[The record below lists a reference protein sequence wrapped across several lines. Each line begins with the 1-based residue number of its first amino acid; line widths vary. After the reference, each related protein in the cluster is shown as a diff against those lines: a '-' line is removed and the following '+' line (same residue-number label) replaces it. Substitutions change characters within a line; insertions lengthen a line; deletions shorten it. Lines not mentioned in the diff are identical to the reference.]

1 MIIVDSTG
9 ITDVGCK
16 RSGNEDN
23 YLVNDNLGLYI
34 VADGMG
40 GHQAG
45 EVASE
50 IVVETIKSY
59 IEQFLSANNPD
70 EFEDYDETLS
80 DNANK
85 LIAAIRLANK
95 SVFSISQTR
104 KECRGM
110 GSTVSAIWFTEDSF
124 IAANVGDS
132 PIYYIH
138 GESIELLSVP
148 HTVMAEQIAMAEGNE
163 VLIDEKYSHM
173 LTRGMGIHEDV
184 SADICENQCFKN
196 NYFVICSDGLSDKV
210 SPDEIHSIVS
220 TTKPDIAS
228 IQLVDLAKE
237 RGGEDNITV
246 IILRVKKVRHN
257 NSGGPVAWLLD
268 KFGI

>member
-1 MIIVDSTG
+1 MIIVDSIG

-23 YLVNDNLGLYI
+23 FFVSDPLGLYI

-59 IEQFLSANNPD
+59 IEQFSTGDDPEEID
-70 EFEDYDETLS
+70 EYDETLS
-80 DNANK
+80 DNANR
-85 LIAAIRLANK
+85 LIGAIKLANK
-95 SVFSISQTR
+95 SVFRISQTK

-110 GSTVSAIWFTEDSF
+110 GSTVSAIWFTDDSF

-138 GESIELLSVP
+138 GDSIELLSVP
-148 HTVMAEQIAMAEGNE
+148 HTVMAEQSAMASDSEI
-163 VLIDEKYSHM
+163 VIDKKYSHM
-173 LTRGMGIHEDV
+173 LTRGMGIHEEV
-184 SADICENQCFKN
+184 SADICENQCFKKN
-196 NYFVICSDGLSDKV
+196 FFVICSDGLSDKV
-210 SPDEIHSIVS
+210 SPDEIHTIVCS
-220 TTKPDIAS
+220 NKPDLAATR
-228 IQLVDLAKE
+228 LVDLAKD

-257 NSGGPVAWLLD
+257 NSGGPIAWFLD

>member
-1 MIIVDSTG
+1 MIIVDSIG

-23 YLVNDNLGLYI
+23 YFVSDTLGLYI

-50 IVVETIKSY
+50 IVVETVKSY
-59 IEQFLSANNPD
+59 IEQFSEGNEPD
-70 EFEDYDETLS
+70 EYNEYDETLS

-85 LIAAIRLANK
+85 LISAIKLANK
-95 SVFSISQTR
+95 SVFSISQSK

-138 GESIELLSVP
+138 GDSIELLSVP
-148 HTVMAEQIAMAEGNE
+148 HTVMAEQSAMAGDNE
-163 VLIDEKYSHM
+163 IVIDSKYSHM

-184 SADICENQCFKN
+184 SADICENQCFKKN
-196 NYFVICSDGLSDKV
+196 FFVICSDGLSDKV
-210 SPDEIHSIVS
+210 SPDEIHAIVS
-220 TTKPDIAS
+220 SNKPDLSAS
-228 IQLVDLAKE
+228 KLVDLAKD

-246 IILRVKKVRHN
+246 IILQVKKVRHN
-257 NSGGPVAWLLD
+257 NSSGPIAWLLD
-268 KFGI
+268 KLGI

>member
-1 MIIVDSTG
+1 MIIVDSIG

-23 YLVNDNLGLYI
+23 YFVSDTLGLYI

-50 IVVETIKSY
+50 IVVETVKSY
-59 IEQFLSANNPD
+59 IEQFSEVNEPD
-70 EFEDYDETLS
+70 EYNEYDETLS

-85 LIAAIRLANK
+85 LISAIKLANK
-95 SVFSISQTR
+95 SVFSISQSK

-138 GESIELLSVP
+138 GDSIELLSVP
-148 HTVMAEQIAMAEGNE
+148 HTVMAEQSAMAGDNE
-163 VLIDEKYSHM
+163 IVIDSKYSHM
-173 LTRGMGIHEDV
+173 LTRGMGIHKDV
-184 SADICENQCFKN
+184 SADICENQCFKKN
-196 NYFVICSDGLSDKV
+196 FFVICSDGLSDKV
-210 SPDEIHSIVS
+210 SPDEIHAIVS
-220 TTKPDIAS
+220 SNKPDLSAS
-228 IQLVDLAKE
+228 KLVDLAKD

-246 IILRVKKVRHN
+246 IILQVKKVRHN
-257 NSGGPVAWLLD
+257 NSGGPIAWLLD